1 MKNKAKN
8 GERERSRAT
17 VLNVSVKPSFFLQA
31 TVFLS
36 LGKKKGLL
44 AITEKTSQVNF
55 LSSIT
60 F

>member
-8 GERERSRAT
+8 GEREKSRAT

-55 LSSIT
+55 LS
-60 F
+60 

>member
-31 TVFLS
+31 TVFPAPNR
-36 LGKKKGLL
+36 KPP
-44 AITEKTSQVNF
+44 A
-55 LSSIT
+55 
-60 F
+60 